1 MNRPF
6 NTFRNQRDQI
16 IPKTAI
22 IENDIEIV
30 NWLKETFP
38 WAYNNSKNNII
49 ETNKYLVVGFSASH
63 IGNIYINFYTANSDF
78 VGRFGA
84 NFVKDFTNDV
94 DDESFKKYVKWA
106 YKLPKYFVNNF

>member
-1 MNRPF
+1 MNKLF
-6 NTFRNQRDQI
+6 NTFRNQRGQI

-22 IENDIEIV
+22 VENDIELV

-38 WAYNNSKNNII
+38 WAYNNAKHNII

-78 VGRFGA
+78 IGRFDKQ
-84 NFVKDFTNDV
+84 FVKDFTNGV
-94 DDESFKKYVKWA
+94 EDESFKKYVKWA
-106 YKLPKYFVNNF
+106 YKLPKYLVNNF